1 MNAQHNNSTS
11 ILFIISEKY
20 SQIHGWLSVAI
31 CMVGIPFNIFN
42 MVVLNKAKIASFATN
57 SILISIAFCDTVL
70 MLTYLPFSIHFYI
83 LNSNSYSSETTAK
96 RDTFFWTHY
105 SLFNIF
111 VSVTFHSIT
120 T

>member
-1 MNAQHNNSTS
+1 M
-11 ILFIISEKY
+11 I
-20 SQIHGWLSVAI
+20 
-31 CMVGIPFNIFN
+31 
-42 MVVLNKAKIASFATN
+42 
-57 SILISIAFCDTVL
+57 
-70 MLTYLPFSIHFYI
+70 TYLPFSIHFYI
-83 LNSNSYSSETTAK
+83 QNSNSYSSQITAK

>member
-1 MNAQHNNSTS
+1 MNVQNENFTS
-11 ILFIISEKY
+11 IIFIISEVY
-20 SQIHGWLSVAI
+20 SGIHGWLSVVI
-31 CMVGIPFNIFN
+31 CLLGIPFNIFN
-42 MVVLNKAKIASFATN
+42 IVVLNKAKIASFATN
-57 SILISIAFCDTVL
+57 SILISIAFCDTLL
-70 MLTYLPFSIHFYI
+70 MITYLPFSIHFYI
-83 LNSNSYSSETTAK
+83 QNSNSYSSQITAK